1 MKRSSPRHDLS
12 LHGIYV
18 ETVKS
23 IQKLTHDSNFSMG
36 HHLWVEFLNKNVP
49 QGRTYAEPTK
59 NPEEYNVCFLGD
71 FLHHVGYQCKDDASM
86 IEVSSRLQ
94 EQKRRKVRG
103 EEVLGLYS
111 KIVYEKVCIVVGE
124 DVLFSKNF
132 RKDFVRKVALP
143 MEFVV
148 HSGVAVSMLMGAL
161 QSSLVSSILGV
172 GIASNPQLY
181 CVHFE
186 GGFRNFPQTNDA
198 ASAHQFRFD
207 NLNHVLRSFG
217 VDSGATARAMNEK
230 VRSILDQRL
239 VKFIGI
245 GTGNPGRPC
254 FCIDIQR
261 YVKYM
266 CERNRKVMVDANL
279 MLAVHASR
287 NGEWNGIDTW
297 WQPSHRRILE
307 DLLRHYR
314 LFDGSCLVLVL
325 SPAGERLT
333 PQVGVRI
340 NRGENI
346 WAPPNR

>member
-1 MKRSSPRHDLS
+1 M
-12 LHGIYV
+12 
-18 ETVKS
+18 
-23 IQKLTHDSNFSMG
+23 
-36 HHLWVEFLNKNVP
+36 
-49 QGRTYAEPTK
+49 
-59 NPEEYNVCFLGD
+59 
-71 FLHHVGYQCKDDASM
+71 
-86 IEVSSRLQ
+86 
-94 EQKRRKVRG
+94 
-103 EEVLGLYS
+103 
-111 KIVYEKVCIVVGE
+111 GE
-124 DVLFSKNF
+124 DVLFAKNF
-132 RKDFVRKVALP
+132 NKDFVRKVALP

-161 QSSLVSSILGV
+161 QSGLVSSILGV

-186 GGFRNFPQTNDA
+186 GGFKNFPQTTDA

-230 VRSILDQRL
+230 VRSILDRRL
-239 VKFIGI
+239 VKFIGV
-245 GTGNPGRPC
+245 GTGNSGRPC
-254 FCIDIQR
+254 FSIDIQR
-261 YVKYM
+261 YVRYM

-287 NGEWNGIDTW
+287 NGEWNGIETW
-297 WQPSHRRILE
+297 WQPNHPRILE

-325 SPAGERLT
+325 SPAGEKLT
-333 PQVGVRI
+333 PQAGVRI

-346 WAPPNR
+346 WASPNR